1 MIWLEAEDIG
11 QMRTRKEI
19 CRRALLS
26 AFLCLALTGCA
37 PKELTNITYLGE
49 LQEEAGRMLSGISDA
64 SEAVTEIT
72 GDDEIFLADETG
84 ETGMTGEPEE
94 TALQTEE
101 MQAAEQETQIGENG
115 IQAPGTEKP
124 ASATTIPASAQKP
137 PASAPTTPNPA
148 QKPPAPAPG
157 TPPPASETPASGQT
171 VSDAAPPASV
181 PKTSSALP
189 EANPLPGSSS
199 ETAAPDRK
207 NGLVSEIK
215 NLIGNFEMD
224 ADADVETLTV
234 LKEELA
240 KIPSNIREAFKNRKK
255 GANIVVLTK
264 NISSSALKRG
274 VAAKLDA
281 GTIGSFSGSAGKTH
295 IFYLAD
301 SSRLPLSVDHEFG
314 HYLDYHLC
322 LRSDF
327 VRFLD
332 IYEKEKGCYVSAD
345 GSSYNSNYDTS
356 SSMEFFAGVFQ
367 NIMKNANTQNTP
379 EATAYVQRIINMC
392 TNSGW

>member
-26 AFLCLALTGCA
+26 AFICLALTGCA
-37 PKELTNITYLGE
+37 PKELTNITCMGE
-49 LQEEAGRMLSGISDA
+49 LQEKAGRMLSGISEA
-64 SEAVTEIT
+64 SRAVKEIT
-72 GDDEIFLADETG
+72 GDEEIFLAGSAGETGETG

-124 ASATTIPASAQKP
+124 ASATTIPAS
-137 PASAPTTPNPA
+137 A